1 MFIQQPFDTGK
12 AEFSCCLSRPLYSI
26 NKGQVFFVKFSCQV
40 RPIIIWSTTM
50 KTISILFRSKVE
62 LDEERV
68 RSLREKDGLKRQLE
82 DLVVVERDQMVKTAA
97 SDQAQV
103 RECED
108 EVERMADI
116 VKSLQSELAMTT
128 KKLQVMI

>member
-1 MFIQQPFDTGK
+1 
-12 AEFSCCLSRPLYSI
+12 
-26 NKGQVFFVKFSCQV
+26 
-40 RPIIIWSTTM
+40 M

>member
-1 MFIQQPFDTGK
+1 M
-12 AEFSCCLSRPLYSI
+12 
-26 NKGQVFFVKFSCQV
+26 
-40 RPIIIWSTTM
+40 WSTTM

>member
-1 MFIQQPFDTGK
+1 MCSYNNLLTREMQNFHVAFLGRFIPLTG
-12 AEFSCCLSRPLYSI
+12 A
-26 NKGQVFFVKFSCQV
+26 GFFVKFSCQV
-40 RPIIIWSTTM
+40 RPIIMWSTTM

>member
-1 MFIQQPFDTGK
+1 
-12 AEFSCCLSRPLYSI
+12 
-26 NKGQVFFVKFSCQV
+26 
-40 RPIIIWSTTM
+40 M

-108 EVERMADI
+108 EVDEGWCWCWCW
-116 VKSLQSELAMTT
+116 
-128 KKLQVMI
+128 

>member
-1 MFIQQPFDTGK
+1 
-12 AEFSCCLSRPLYSI
+12 
-26 NKGQVFFVKFSCQV
+26 
-40 RPIIIWSTTM
+40 M

-103 RECED
+103 HECED